1 MRKILFMP
9 IVAAVFMMLCP
20 AAGFAATEASP
31 FSTPLIAGG
40 GNSTSGVDVGDILV
54 WNDAT
59 NIYVKYEITNPEWC
73 LRETHLD
80 VNQLLSAL
88 PQTKKGSPIPGKFQY
103 KDMLDCTSEILYV
116 IPRSVSGKVYIAAHA
131 VVQNCY
137 DLDFELDAF
146 AEMLPDV
153 VNMSVVN
160 PYVGAPSYFAEI
172 VDGDPLTGTYLGW
185 CIDTDLPITEGVIYS
200 ADVFSSYELLPPGM
214 LEKPENLDAI
224 NWIINQNFVG
234 KPAPVECSSLP
245 GGLPLYTY
253 GSVQRAIWELID
265 NQNSTLSLGPFSTC
279 QKNDIVQDALALGEG
294 FVPSCHQFTGV
305 ILRPFD
311 PFQQIT
317 LIQVEAECAQQCNSE
332 TAWASGKDFPGNNWA
347 TYFEYVVE

>member
-1 MRKILFMP
+1 MRKIIFLP
-9 IVAAVFMMLCP
+9 IIAAVFMMLCP
-20 AAGFAATEASP
+20 AAGFAATEDLP

-40 GNSTSGVDVGDILV
+40 GNATSGIDVGDILV
-54 WNDAT
+54 WNDDN
-59 NIYVKYEITNPEWC
+59 NIYIKYEITNAEWC

-80 VNQLLSAL
+80 VKQLLSAL
-88 PQTKKGSPIPGKFQY
+88 PQTKKGSPIPGQFTY
-103 KDMLDCTSEILYV
+103 KDMLDCTSESLYV
-116 IPRSVSGKVYIAAHA
+116 IPWPAGGQVYIAAHA
-131 VVQNCY
+131 VVQSCD
-137 DLDFELDAF
+137 DLDFELDVF

-172 VDGDPLTGTYLGW
+172 VDGAPLTGTYLGW
-185 CIDTDLPITEGVIYS
+185 CIDTDLPIQAGVIYS
-200 ADVFSSYELLPPGM
+200 ADVFSSYEMLPPGM

-245 GGLPLYTY
+245 GGLPDYTY
-253 GSVQRAIWELID
+253 GSVQRAIWSLID
-265 NQNSTLSLGPFSTC
+265 NQNSTASLGPYSNC
-279 QKNDIVQDALALGEG
+279 QVNSIVEDALAFGEG
-294 FVPSCHQFTGV
+294 FTPGCDQFTGV

-317 LIQVEAECAQQCNSE
+317 LIQVESGCEQECDSE
-332 TAWASGKDFPGNNWA
+332 TAWGDGIGFPGENWA
-347 TYFEYVVE
+347 TYFTYVVE